1 MSLGPSSTL
10 LVSCHHNDDERC
22 STAPSP
28 LLLLAAFTSLVVATP
43 SLPQLALTEGSRLV
57 ADSWGYD
64 DCGDP
69 SDSVQLKSITVDLEV
84 VDTVT
89 EGAIADVTVKAGRI
103 KLLHKIFDIC
113 EEARN
118 ANASVSCPVEP
129 GEYSIVQ
136 TVELPKEVPK
146 LKYVINV
153 RGYTSDDDDAEPMAC
168 VDLTVQW
175 RPFFPGVGVE

>member
-1 MSLGPSSTL
+1 MLHRPF
-10 LVSCHHNDDERC
+10 
-22 STAPSP
+22 A
-28 LLLLAAFTSLVVATP
+28 LLLLAAFISFVVATP
-43 SLPQLALTEGSRLV
+43 ALPQLALTEGSRLM
-57 ADSWGYD
+57 ADSWGYE

-69 SDSVQLKSITVDLEV
+69 SDPVQLKSITVSPDPPKIGAELTVKVDLEV

-175 RPFFPGVGVE
+175 RPFFQVWE